1 MKMPEDVEVLLDSIA
16 ESMIGM
22 VTALRVANEIAERAA
37 DLDLRMTNIHVQ
49 ALEIAKEVRKPC
61 PHCL

>member
-1 MKMPEDVEVLLDSIA
+1 MPEDVEVLLDSIA